1 MRTLPVRARLGIP
14 HGEPVRY
21 ETGMPAT
28 DPRYPIG
35 KLQRPATVDSKQ
47 RRAFMD
53 QLGAAPAALRKAVQG
68 LNDKQLD
75 TPYRDGGWTVR
86 QVVHHIADSHMH
98 AYLRTKFALA
108 EEERTILPY
117 QEELWAELPDA
128 RSGPIEPSLQII
140 DSLHQRWL
148 GALREQPE
156 AMFQRAVM
164 HPENGRL
171 TVDALLAT
179 YAWHSAHHTAHIT
192 TLRKAKN
199 W

>member
-1 MRTLPVRARLGIP
+1 MA
-14 HGEPVRY
+14 
-21 ETGMPAT
+21 AT

-35 KLQRPATVDSKQ
+35 KLQRPATVDSVQ

-75 TPYRDGGWTVR
+75 TPYRDGGWTLR
-86 QVVHHIADSHMH
+86 QVVHHLADSHLN
-98 AYLRTKFALA
+98 AYVRVKFALT
-108 EEERTILPY
+108 E
-117 QEELWAELPDA
+117 QEPRVMVWQEQLWAELPDG
-128 RSGPIEPSLQII
+128 RSMPVEPSLQIF
-140 DSLHQRWL
+140 DSVHQRWL

-156 AMFQRAVM
+156 AVFQRAVM

-171 TVDALLAT
+171 TIDALLAT
-179 YAWHSAHHTAHIT
+179 YAWHGAHHTAHIT